1 MSAAGSDVIT
11 SSEGLNYGILPKLL
25 GYQLRRAQ
33 LTVFQKFA
41 GRLREQK
48 VTPTQFAVLVLI
60 GANPGLTQR
69 ALSEAVATDQSTLV
83 SLLDRLEGR
92 GFVERRRSLHDRRYQ
107 VLNLTEAG
115 KAQTT
120 DLCNIVVAHDDELAD
135 AFTDEERINFMDL
148 LERFNKNS
156 ANDDTKSHR

>member
-1 MSAAGSDVIT
+1 MSAANVRAIT
-11 SSEGLNYGILPKLL
+11 NSASVDYGVLPTLL

-33 LTVFQKFA
+33 LTVFQKFSA
-41 GRLREQK
+41 RLREEQ

-92 GFVERRRSLHDRRYQ
+92 GLVERRRSPHDRRYQ
-107 VLNLTEAG
+107 ILNLTEDG
-115 KAQTT
+115 EAQAEK
-120 DLCNIVVAHDDELAD
+120 LRNIVEAHDDQLA
-135 AFTDEERINFMDL
+135 AEFSATERSDFMGY
-148 LERFNKNS
+148 LERFN
-156 ANDDTKSHR
+156 RR

>member
-1 MSAAGSDVIT
+1 MSAADGKVIT
-11 SSEGLNYGILPKLL
+11 NSEAVDYGILPSLL

-41 GRLREQK
+41 ARLRELT

-83 SLLDRLEGR
+83 SLLDRLESR
-92 GFVERRRSLHDRRYQ
+92 SLVERQRSSHDRRYQ
-107 VLNLTEAG
+107 VLTLTAKGET
-115 KAQTT
+115 QTKE
-120 DLCNIVVAHDDELAD
+120 LCELVSAHDDELAA
-135 AFTDEERINFMDL
+135 AFSAQERTAFMEF
-148 LERFNKNS
+148 LERFN
-156 ANDDTKSHR
+156 RG